1 MAISERALG
10 PDLARGLMLWFI
22 ALANAHYFLW
32 TDSSLGGY
40 PYEVGALDR
49 VTTWVL
55 TTFVD
60 ARAYPLFALLFGYG
74 VAQVVRRHVEL
85 GLKRARRV
93 LWRRA
98 GVLVVVGLVHGIVLY
113 SGDVL
118 AGYGVLL
125 AVGAWA
131 VFWRDRW
138 LLGWAGVLFL
148 LIASAALL
156 PAVDPKDGPYLA
168 DLPTDPREAIVER
181 LSMLPLALLAGP
193 FIAACP
199 FLVGLWAG
207 RRRLLERPSRKLA
220 IVAVVGIAVGVLG
233 AQPLAFIQ
241 AEIRAYPGDGAY
253 GFAEGVD
260 IGTGVIGGLG
270 YAAAFAWL
278 APRLRRGR
286 GVRALVATG
295 QRSMTCYL
303 AQSVVWA
310 VVFTPFLLGLADD
323 LSVTVT
329 ALLATATW
337 AGTVALA
344 AWMQRTGRRGPFET
358 LLRSATYGRPRPAE
372 HGASGVAEPAS
383 VT

>member
-40 PYEVGALDR
+40 PHGVGAFDQ
-49 VTTWVL
+49 VTKWVL

-74 VAQVVRRHVEL
+74 VAQVVRRHAEREP
-85 GLKRARRV
+85 KRVRRL

-98 GVLVVVGLVHGIVLY
+98 GLLVAVGLVHGLVLY
-113 SGDVL
+113 AGDVL
-118 AGYGVLL
+118 AGYGITL
-125 AVGAWA
+125 AIGAWL

-138 LLGWAGVLFL
+138 LLGWAALFFL
-148 LIASAALL
+148 LIASAMLV
-156 PAVDPKDGPYLA
+156 PAIDPKDGPYVA
-168 DLPTDPREAIVER
+168 DLPDDPGEAVMER
-181 LSMLPLALLAGP
+181 LRMLPVALLAGP
-193 FIAACP
+193 LIAACP
-199 FLVGLWAG
+199 FLLGLWAG
-207 RRRLLERPSRKLA
+207 RRRLLERPGRKLGLF
-220 IVAVVGIAVGVLG
+220 AVVGITVSVLG
-233 AQPLAFIQ
+233 AQPLALIL
-241 AEIRAYPGDGAY
+241 AENRAYPGDGAY
-253 GFAEGVD
+253 GFVQGLDVA
-260 IGTGVIGGLG
+260 TGVIGGLG

-278 APRLRRGR
+278 APRLPRGR
-286 GVRALVATG
+286 VVRALVATG
-295 QRSMTCYL
+295 RRSMTCYV

-323 LSVTVT
+323 LSITAT

-344 AWMQRTGRRGPFET
+344 AWMERSGWRGPFET
-358 LLRSATYGRPRPAE
+358 LLRRATYGRRRRAPL
-372 HGASGVAEPAS
+372 V